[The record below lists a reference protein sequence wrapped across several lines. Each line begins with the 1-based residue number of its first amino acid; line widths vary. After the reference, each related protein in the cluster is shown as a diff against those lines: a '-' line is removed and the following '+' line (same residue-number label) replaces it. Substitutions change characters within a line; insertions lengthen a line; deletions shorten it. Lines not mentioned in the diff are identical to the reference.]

1 MSNID
6 FLIDRF
12 LLNQDKEAIICLDK
26 SITYGDLNNLRL
38 NTSKRF
44 IEEGIIA
51 GMPVILRANYSPLSI
66 ATLLSLIEIGCIIIP
81 LTQSS
86 YEALEPSIND
96 VFPQILIS
104 IINENLLFTKLP
116 QNSVPSLYLEL
127 QNRKSPGLVL
137 FTSGSSGKPKAVVHD
152 FSKLLEKFIEKRPS
166 FITLNFLLFDHWGGL
181 NTLLYGLS
189 NTCLIVIPTERT
201 PEYICNLIES
211 HKVELLPTT
220 PSFLNMILLS
230 KAYVGKNLNSLRL
243 ITYGAETMSESTLKN
258 ILIKFPGI
266 ELRQTYGMIEVG
278 VLRTKSKSPDSLWI
292 KLGGD
297 GYKLRI
303 VDNKLQIKANSA
315 MLGYLNAESPFT
327 DDGYM
332 ITGDLVEVDG
342 EWIKILGRDSDLIN
356 VGGQKVYPAEVEE
369 ALLEYPGL
377 IDAVVFG
384 EKNTLL
390 GMVVCANIILN
401 SGIDE
406 AAARIGIRKHCVERL
421 QPYMVPVKLNFVDI
435 IEQSSRLKRIRRF

>member
-1 MSNID
+1 MNP
-6 FLIDRF
+6 
-12 LLNQDKEAIICLDK
+12 DKEAIICLDK

-38 NTSKRF
+38 KTTNRL
-44 IEEGIIA
+44 IEAGVST
-51 GMPVILRANYSPLSI
+51 GMPAILRADYSPLSI
-66 ATLLSLIEIGCIIIP
+66 ATLMALIEIGCIIIP

-86 YEALEPSIND
+86 YEALEQSIND

-104 IINENLLFTKLP
+104 ISDENLLIAKLP
-116 QNSVPSLYLEL
+116 QHNVPSLYLEL
-127 QNRKSPGLVL
+127 HNRKSPGLVL

-189 NTCLIVIPTERT
+189 NMCLIVIPTNRS
-201 PEYICNLIES
+201 PEYICNLISS
-211 HKVELLPTT
+211 HKVELLPAT

-230 KAYVGKNLNSLRL
+230 KAYVGKDFKSLRL
-243 ITYGAETMSESTLKN
+243 ITYGAETMPESTLKN
-258 ILIKFPGI
+258 LRKNFPDI

-278 VLRTKSKSPDSLWI
+278 VLRAKSKSPDSLWI

-297 GYKLRI
+297 GYKLRV
-303 VDNKLQIKANSA
+303 VDNKLQIKATSA
-315 MLGYLNAESPFT
+315 MLGYLNAETPFT
-327 DDGYM
+327 EDGYM

-369 ALLEYPGL
+369 VLLECPEL

-390 GMVVCANIILN
+390 GMVVCANIILD
-401 SGIDE
+401 SGMDE
-406 AAARIGIRKHCVERL
+406 AAARIAIRKYCVDRM
-421 QPYMVPVKLNFVDI
+421 QPYMVPVKFNFVNT
-435 IEQSSRLKRIRRF
+435 IEQSSRLKRVRRF